1 MVDFQ
6 TLKQMF
12 FSYLQS
18 LMLLIF
24 ERTRQ
29 MRQRCY
35 TNLEEGSKRLITN
48 TALNYSCGEPF
59 FKSEYYTYLILTN
72 V

>member
-6 TLKQMF
+6 TLQQML
-12 FSYLQS
+12 FSYLQY

-29 MRQRCY
+29 MRQSCHK
-35 TNLEEGSKRLITN
+35 NLEEGSKRLITKS
-48 TALNYSCGEPF
+48 ALNYSC
-59 FKSEYYTYLILTN
+59 

>member
-29 MRQRCY
+29 MRQRRY
-35 TNLEEGSKRLITN
+35 KTLEEGSKRLITKS
-48 TALNYSCGEPF
+48 ALNYSCAEPF
-59 FKSEYYTYLILTN
+59 F
-72 V
+72 